1 METQEK
7 TKKRAINRLKSM
19 YALRAEVDK
28 MYEGGDEGKPV
39 AWVMLGQWAEPILTA
54 MDILSIY
61 PENYGSVCAAAG
73 KATPYLEISDA
84 EGYPNHLCGYARN
97 CFGYSVKMLEK
108 GGAIPDEAPMGGM
121 TRPNIM
127 IASAEIC
134 DARFKWFQALG
145 RYFNA
150 PLWAIESPSTGLKES
165 LEKGADDRAIQFLV
179 KQLKDFVNYL
189 ERLLG
194 KKMDWD
200 KFDEIS
206 REKAALNRIRWEIN
220 QLRKAHPGPMHSKDF
235 WSSMSAAL
243 FRGSDLKTVTDGFLK
258 LKEEVKER
266 AEKGI
271 SALNV
276 EERFRLSFDGLP
288 PWHSL
293 NIFDQLAEKG
303 WNFVIESN
311 YKPFIPVNIDV
322 NKYSDPM
329 ERYVRERYQSTNNLL
344 EVEYTADEASEIR
357 DEIERTGTSPRLAV
371 KHVRDCQCDGVVI
384 HILLSCRSASF
395 NLCSFQ
401 QKVMDL
407 LKVPA
412 LVMEGDM
419 VDASL
424 FNPNEILKKADAFE
438 ETMAH
443 YRQVRKDLGMEW

>member
-1 METQEK
+1 VETQEK

-97 CFGYSVKMLEK
+97 CFGYSVKMLEG
-108 GGAIPDEAPMGGM
+108 GGAIPADAPMGGM
-121 TRPNIM
+121 SKPKLM
-127 IASAEIC
+127 VASAEIC

-145 RYFNA
+145 RYFEA

-165 LEKGADDRAIQFLV
+165 LEEGSDDRAIQFLV
-179 KQLKDFVNYL
+179 KQLKDFVAYL
-189 ERLLG
+189 EHLLG

-206 REKAALNRIRWEIN
+206 REKADLNRIRWEIN
-220 QLRKAHPGPMHSKDF
+220 RLRKAHPGPMHSKDF

-243 FRGSDLKTVTDGFLK
+243 FRGSDLKVVTDSFLK

-311 YKPFIPVNIDV
+311 YKPYTPVNADLS
-322 NKYSDPM
+322 KYSDPM

-344 EVEYTADEASEIR
+344 EVEYTADEAAVIREEIK
-357 DEIERTGTSPRLAV
+357 RTGTSAQLAI

-395 NLCSFQ
+395 NLLAFQ
-401 QKVMDL
+401 QKVLDL

-424 FNPNEILKKADAFE
+424 FNPTEILKKAEAFE
-438 ETMAH
+438 ETMVY
-443 YRQVRKDLGMEW
+443 YRQVRKELGMPW